1 MKNRGK
7 ELFDK
12 LYEDTRLTETEYK
25 ELLELHT
32 DKEMAEYGFELARK
46 RQKETFGMTASIA
59 ASEEAIRMQNATA

>member
-25 ELLELHT
+25 ELLDMGIISKEEFEKKKKEL
-32 DKEMAEYGFELARK
+32 L
-46 RQKETFGMTASIA
+46 
-59 ASEEAIRMQNATA
+59 NL